1 MSATKTA
8 PPVTG
13 QCQYPKC
20 GASGV
25 PLFKQRLAKTR
36 DQYRQKFYCS
46 AHEAVMQESGYELL
60 RLAAQY

>member
-1 MSATKTA
+1 
-8 PPVTG
+8 
-13 QCQYPKC
+13 
-20 GASGV
+20 V